1 MEATVSARTGVFTRG
16 VRWVARQ
23 DPERVAPLVF
33 ALVLAAAAVFLFH
46 ETRGTTFWIDEW
58 DWALNRRANDLETFL
73 RPHNEHL
80 SIVPLA
86 IYKVLFATAGLD
98 NNVPFRFVLIA
109 SHLACVAVLFV
120 YASRRVG
127 GVLALLAATVMLFL
141 GPAWQE
147 FLHPFQISWLIPLA
161 TAIGALLMLDRRD
174 RGGDLAACALIALA
188 LASSGL
194 GLVIAIG
201 IVVELL
207 WRRRPLRDLWIV
219 AVPLAPY
226 AVWWLA
232 YQEADFIRHH
242 VVLIPGFA
250 ADAAAGAMSALT
262 GLTGGPLGDTTITY
276 GWGRPLAVAA
286 VVVLVWRLVRLGHIP
301 PRVAGLLA
309 MVLAF
314 WVFTALRRVQIS
326 SPVESRYL
334 YVSAL
339 FVLLIAIELAQG
351 VSLSRRAQ
359 TLIAVAAAAIVVGN
373 FGELRDG
380 GRFLRAQA
388 ESARAVAG
396 AMELARPVLADDHMA
411 TNFPGFPF
419 LQIRAGAY
427 LAAVEEDGSPASEP
441 AEIAAAIEDARL
453 AADAE
458 LVAIHGVA
466 LRPSAPGP
474 GAGTAPTVDAAT
486 GGIVIE
492 RGGCVTFRPD
502 DVRAANIVPELQVTL
517 PAGGLVLTTG
527 DGAATTSVRRFAATF
542 PRDPQQRLA
551 ARASATLRIRPDLA
565 TQPWHL
571 RVVPGA
577 RVTACS
583 RA

>member
-1 MEATVSARTGVFTRG
+1 MEATVSAKRGAFTRG
-16 VRWVARQ
+16 VRWAARQ
-23 DPERVAPLVF
+23 DPERLAPLAF

-98 NNVPFRFVLIA
+98 NHAPFRIVLIA
-109 SHLACVAVLFV
+109 SHLACVALLFV

-127 GVLALLAATVMLFL
+127 NVLALLAAVLILLL

-161 TAIGALLMLDRRD
+161 AGIGALLMLDRGARA
-174 RGGDLAACALIALA
+174 GDLAACALIALA
-188 LASSGL
+188 LAGSGL

-226 AVWWLA
+226 AAWWLA
-232 YQEADFIRHH
+232 YQDADFIRHH
-242 VVLIPGFA
+242 VVLVPGFA

-262 GLTGGPLGDTTITY
+262 GLTGGPLGDSTITY

-286 VVVLVWRLVRLGHIP
+286 VVVLVWRLVRLGQIP

-309 MVLAF
+309 MLLAF

-339 FVLLIAIELAQG
+339 FVLLIAIELARG
-351 VSLSRRAQ
+351 ISLTRRAQ
-359 TLIAVAAAAIVVGN
+359 ALMAAAVAVIVVGN

-388 ESARAVAG
+388 DSARAVAG
-396 AMELARPVLADDHMA
+396 ALELARPVLGDDHLA
-411 TNFPGFPF
+411 TSFPGFPF

-427 LAAVEEDGSPASEP
+427 LAAVDRDGSPAFEP

-458 LVAIHGVA
+458 LVAIHAVA
-466 LRPSAPGP
+466 LRPSAPGT
-474 GAGTAPTVDAAT
+474 GAGTAPTVDAAS
-486 GGIVIE
+486 GGIAIE
-492 RGGCVTFRPD
+492 REGCVTFRPD
-502 DVRAANIVPELQVTL
+502 EARAANVVPELQVTI
-517 PAGGLVLTTG
+517 PDRGLVLTAG
-527 DGAATTSVRRFAATF
+527 DGAATTSVRRFAATSRATPSSGS
-542 PRDPQQRLA
+542 PRALPPRS
-551 ARASATLRIRPDLA
+551 ASAPISPR
-565 TQPWHL
+565 
-571 RVVPGA
+571 
-577 RVTACS
+577 S
-583 RA
+583 RGTSASPPRRG